1 MPKIKNK
8 QIPPIA
14 CLKPPTH
21 PLFIPRYLWS
31 SWLLGI
37 QTSLQPSPCLF
48 CQDSKRR
55 VPLSPCNEAQ
65 YGTHT
70 CIFLDR
76 WLLHVPMVKGA
87 QVFQKKKKYHGF
99 PMMKVSIT
107 RSQFTLLDSAVIEF
121 SGPTTPKEQ
130 NVQQRVN
137 SPLRNGRLYPSLQF
151 SGDCKQPEHPP
162 GTATPASSSPL
173 VLKFFAATV
182 LFYSFYNFLPFLS
195 LFFHIV
201 HRGQVDTQAM
211 ISSPYEN
218 VANLKH

>member
-87 QVFQKKKKYHGF
+87 QVFQKKKKNTMAF
-99 PMMKVSIT
+99 PWWRFPLLGHS
-107 RSQFTLLDSAVIEF
+107 SHYSTLLSLNSAA
-121 SGPTTPKEQ
+121 PQ
-130 NVQQRVN
+130 L
-137 SPLRNGRLYPSLQF
+137 LRNRTFSKELIPLLGTGDYTLHCSSLGTANSQNTLQ
-151 SGDCKQPEHPP
+151 GQPLLHPP
-162 GTATPASSSPL
+162 VPWFSNSLLPL
-173 VLKFFAATV
+173 CYFIHFII
-182 LFYSFYNFLPFLS
+182 FCPFLAYFS
-195 LFFHIV
+195 
-201 HRGQVDTQAM
+201 
-211 ISSPYEN
+211 ISFTED
-218 VANLKH
+218 K